1 MKQIKLASA
10 IAFAMG
16 IAAAGSASA
25 TDGGTISFTGSVT
38 NQTCTITPG
47 GDVRG
52 SDGSNFT
59 VVMSEATTAELN
71 AAGQTSAQTFPFS
84 LSFSPGEGGTPC
96 AAGTVAT
103 ISFVSGGGT
112 VDTTTGTLKNTT
124 TGAGYAANANIQ
136 LLSGTGAGTVINLA
150 NANSTSVTLGVGG
163 LGQLNYQAR
172 YFATGV
178 ATPGLV
184 QSNIAY
190 TATYN

>member
-10 IAFAMG
+10 IAFVMG
-16 IAAAGSASA
+16 IAAVGSASA
-25 TDGGTISFTGSVT
+25 TDGGVISFTGSVT
-38 NQTCTITPG
+38 SQSCTITPG

-52 SDGSNFT
+52 SDGSNFQ
-59 VVMSEATTAELN
+59 VVMSEATTAQLN
-71 AAGQTSAQTFPFS
+71 AAGATSPQTYPFS
-84 LSFSPGEGGTPC
+84 LSFSPGTGGTPC

-103 ISFVSGGGT
+103 ISFETGGGT
-112 VDTTTGTLKNTT
+112 VDATTGTLRNTT
-124 TGAGYAANANIQ
+124 TGAGYATNANIQ

-150 NANSTSVTLGVGG
+150 AANGESVTLDANGT
-163 LGQLNYQAR
+163 GQLNYQAR